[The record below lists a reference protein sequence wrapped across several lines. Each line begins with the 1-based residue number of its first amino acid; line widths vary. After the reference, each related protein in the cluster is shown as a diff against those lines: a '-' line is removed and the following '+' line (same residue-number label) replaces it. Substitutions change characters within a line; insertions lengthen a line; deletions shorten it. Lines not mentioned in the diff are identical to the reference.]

1 MTVKNFKME
10 LKNTELN
17 QKSNKIIKLIRKN
30 MQAL

>member
-10 LKNTELN
+10 VKNTELY